1 VISARPGS
9 PLDELPLY
17 LPRVF
22 YGFLGLI
29 ERELQSSG
37 LDQHLAP
44 GMGHVLLF
52 LYEHDDCIIKDISDS
67 IRLSQASLT
76 GLLTRMRKA
85 GLVTC
90 RRCQADGRAVRI
102 GLTPKGRSLRPR
114 VLAFHRGVVT
124 KLQRNLTNAEV
135 KVAKRVLAK
144 IIENTGC
151 AE

>member
-1 VISARPGS
+1 MISVRPGS
-9 PLDELPLY
+9 ALDDLPLY

-22 YGFLGLI
+22 YGFLGLV
-29 ERELQSSG
+29 ERELQESG
-37 LDQHLAP
+37 LDEHLAP

-52 LYEHDDCIIKDISDS
+52 LYERDNCIIKDISDS

-76 GLLTRMRKA
+76 GLLKRMQKA

-114 VLAFHRGVVT
+114 VLAFHRVV
-124 KLQRNLTNAEV
+124 L
-135 KVAKRVLAK
+135 
-144 IIENTGC
+144 
-151 AE
+151 